1 MTGRTAPTA
10 RMPLAQHLREARVRA
25 VRAAAA
31 LLVGAVAGYLLSDAI
46 FDVLREPIEQLAAS
60 RDASLNFDTV
70 TSAFDL
76 RLRVALV
83 AGIVLSSPVWLYEI
97 LAFLSPGLTRRERR
111 FTLGFVAAAVPL
123 FAAGCAMGL
132 AIFPHMVEL
141 LAGFAS
147 DDDSTVLQ
155 ASTYIDFVLKV
166 VLATGIAFVL
176 PVFVV
181 VLNLLGVLSARTI
194 LRGWRLALVGI
205 VLFSALVTPAAD
217 VFSMFLVAVPMALL
231 YLAAVLVVLVRER
244 RMRRRAPEEQEL
256 AAPELAT
263 PTTPAA

>member
-1 MTGRTAPTA
+1 
-10 RMPLAQHLREARVRA
+10 MPLAQHLREARVRA